1 MEEEVG
7 HVIYFRSERSREIL
21 TGLTRCIEA
30 VHSHMTLIIVLFF
43 FSFLLVMLLRMCF
56 ALCCEE
62 ERLVD
67 RYVCH
72 IK

>member
-21 TGLTRCIEA
+21 TGLTRRIEA
-30 VHSHMTLIIVLFF
+30 VHSHMTLIIVFF
-43 FSFLLVMLLRMCF
+43 FSFLLVMRLRTCF

-67 RYVCH
+67 CTVMCVT
-72 IK
+72 